1 MNWSVTPEFMLT
13 QILSFLN
20 QLRADVHT
28 SYRVLS
34 LSVNMFPENMVF
46 VERSYQ
52 FRKIDNN
59 KILLSK

>member
-34 LSVNMFPENMVF
+34 LFVNMFPENMVF